1 MHSHKT
7 QRRKLLCSS
16 LAENSV
22 REMDF
27 CTDEKWVYRM
37 HYCWLPIDI
46 SVPTEINGSLLRILM
61 FQGWILDREVVAKF

>member
-1 MHSHKT
+1 
-7 QRRKLLCSS
+7 
-16 LAENSV
+16 
-22 REMDF
+22 
-27 CTDEKWVYRM
+27 M